1 MASIQRRKKAD
12 GTHSYRVRIKIQGS
26 PLVTETLPTRKEAVV
41 WARQMEAEVRAGR
54 YFGRQESKER
64 TFSEFI
70 DRYIELEL
78 PKTPKSL
85 DKQSKQLRWWQK
97 HLGSYFL
104 CHISPSMI
112 ASLRD
117 LLMTEKTPRGTLRS
131 SSTANRYIA
140 ALSKAFTIAIREWEW
155 LKENPIANINRPKEM
170 KPRERFLDKSEIAL
184 LLDACRKSKSPY
196 LYPITLFALAT
207 GARKGEILARIDDDD
222 MISRFYEGSHKTI
235 DPFFSACER
244 EHLFT
249 IDMRIELGNFFA

>member
-1 MASIQRRKKAD
+1 MASIQKRKKAD

-26 PLVTETLPTRKEAVV
+26 PLVTETLPTRKEALA

-117 LLMTEKTPRGTLRS
+117 LLMTEKTSRGTLRS

-170 KPRERFLDKSEIAL
+170 KPRERFLDKMAIRRHGRWLFVLAFAPHSRIMGL
-184 LLDACRKSKSPY
+184 LRSFFIFSLPLLSC
-196 LYPITLFALAT
+196 
-207 GARKGEILARIDDDD
+207 
-222 MISRFYEGSHKTI
+222 SHY
-235 DPFFSACER
+235 SQWLVLR
-244 EHLFT
+244 H
-249 IDMRIELGNFFA
+249 